1 MELKVSKIT
10 VEEENS
16 ANSERLKTSAGDKL
30 NVTDE
35 KADTPLKTLELE
47 NGITLINRGE
57 EYYIAVDG
65 QLLPI
70 TEEEACYVYENP
82 ENAFDLVIR
91 KKRKFWFN
99 ASLDN
104 VGQLFGDVE

>member
-1 MELKVSKIT
+1 MELKVSKVT
-10 VEEENS
+10 VEDKNS
-16 ANSERLKTSAGDKL
+16 ANSKGPNISAGEKL
-30 NVTDE
+30 NAPDQ
-35 KADTPLKTLELE
+35 KDDTPLKTLELE

-70 TEEEACYVYENP
+70 TEEEACYVYENQ